1 LNQHIIFK
9 YISPDGYF
17 LRENNE
23 SVRIIHDTPETTRW
37 NTPDFNTAF
46 GTMATMATPPN
57 PSVLEDAVF
66 IPKAKGRFSPGT
78 FVELATGTVAMIL
91 QTSGQE
97 HSESA
102 PLPPN
107 DLPDSLRP
115 RRVRVAL
122 LHPFADRRDGFTISR
137 WPCLAR
143 DSRHVPELVTTALE
157 SVVSTQDII
166 RICFVFHPSMP
177 GLKLVCI
184 QGMSAVYVCRYDN
197 TGAEIDLQS
206 WRPFPSAYEDY
217 NVYFS
222 TCVPSTVWR
231 SLSATQQAFRKLL
244 GRVSENQ
251 GLYPKGR
258 SSVRL
263 SAEAW
268 CYLQSKIGDSIPIR
282 ERCRNTVKRAVGS
295 GLVLSTQR
303 DSRPSQLYRFETMND
318 MQVLVQILG
327 ETAIADVRKRKPRLG
342 KELVLRSLDT
352 INVVPCSFEE
362 HEREAP
368 FSRYS
373 EEDGVDLEYDG
384 DELHITIRYRQYILN
399 RNTAGLLVGCP
410 SVLLERLINR
420 QALLVDDADDDDADD
435 DDDNGGGVDNDDEND
450 NDIEEDSEFMMG
462 NLLYRVHEYM
472 PGVHVRAKCIYPR
485 GPAWNTIMTFI
496 ETHFHLC
503 FHPMYHSSLGSIFL
517 L

>member
-1 LNQHIIFK
+1 V
-9 YISPDGYF
+9 G
-17 LRENNE
+17 
-23 SVRIIHDTPETTRW
+23 
-37 NTPDFNTAF
+37 
-46 GTMATMATPPN
+46 PPVDRKRRL
-57 PSVLEDAVF
+57 PFRRCS
-66 IPKAKGRFSPGT
+66 
-78 FVELATGTVAMIL
+78 
-91 QTSGQE
+91 SGSIR
-97 HSESA
+97 SES
-102 PLPPN
+102 
-107 DLPDSLRP
+107 RQKF
-115 RRVRVAL
+115 R
-122 LHPFADRRDGFTISR
+122 
-137 WPCLAR
+137 
-143 DSRHVPELVTTALE
+143 
-157 SVVSTQDII
+157 
-166 RICFVFHPSMP
+166 
-177 GLKLVCI
+177 
-184 QGMSAVYVCRYDN
+184 CR
-197 TGAEIDLQS
+197 
-206 WRPFPSAYEDY
+206 
-217 NVYFS
+217 
-222 TCVPSTVWR
+222 
-231 SLSATQQAFRKLL
+231 
-244 GRVSENQ
+244 NQ
-251 GLYPKGR
+251 VE

-472 PGVHVRAKCIYPR
+472 QGRVGR
-485 GPAWNTIMTFI
+485 
-496 ETHFHLC
+496 ETHFHLS